1 MADYQTIL
9 AATDLSDPAVTAVQQ
24 AADLADRLGGV
35 LALVYVVEDRVS
47 PMILAASG
55 QSRETILERHGEHAR
70 RMLAEFVK
78 KALPGR
84 DVEQVVLIGV
94 PHETIVKYATDRE
107 ADLIVVGTHGH
118 GIVGHILMGS
128 TTERILHHAPCPV
141 LVVRT

>member
-1 MADYQTIL
+1 MADYRTIL
-9 AATDLSDPAVTAVQQ
+9 AATDLSDPALTAVRQ
-24 AADLADRLGGV
+24 AADLADRLGGDLV
-35 LALVYVVEDRVS
+35 LVYVVENRLP

-55 QSRETILERHGEHAR
+55 QPRETILERHGQHAR
-70 RMLAEFVK
+70 RSLAEFVK
-78 KALPGR
+78 HHLPGR
-84 DVEQVVLIGV
+84 EVEQVVLIGV
-94 PHETIVKYATDRE
+94 PHETIVKYASDRE